1 MRKLI
6 GVLLVLIVIS
16 IPLIAQPTGG
26 GPGNGGDPDVPIDGA
41 IGLLIAGG
49 AYLGI
54 RKLQGFRKK
63 KD

>member
-6 GVLLVLIVIS
+6 GVLFILFVIS
-16 IPLIAQPTGG
+16 LPLIAQPTGG

-41 IGLLIAGG
+41 IGLLIAAG

-54 RKLQGFRKK
+54 RKLRGLRKGK
-63 KD
+63 